1 MKVKKLKV
9 KKIYIAIISMCIFT
23 IIMIIFFTTRNIVMQ
38 KKLSE
43 EVEILSTMNIMNDV
57 YEVKLYTKG
66 NYKKVERAI
75 KTYLRD
81 YSNSLQAV
89 LNILNDEKLKKVL
102 SASNY
107 EQDGKEFTV
116 TLGYLEKTKIDFND
130 NMNTLIKLSKKNEI
144 MKYIEKEELGKYYN
158 NLYKNYMFDDGIET
172 NIKNSKL
179 QLETTTNSINN
190 LINTDIEVINLLKQN
205 KDSWTIENDTIVFY
219 QEDLLNKYNELV
231 GKVK

>member
-205 KDSWTIENDTIVFY
+205 KDSWTVENDTIVFY